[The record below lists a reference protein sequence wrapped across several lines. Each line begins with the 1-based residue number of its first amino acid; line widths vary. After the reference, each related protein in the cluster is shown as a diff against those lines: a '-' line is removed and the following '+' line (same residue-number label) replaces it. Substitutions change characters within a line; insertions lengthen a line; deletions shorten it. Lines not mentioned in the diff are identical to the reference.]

1 MEIDAFHA
9 EELGGRAAVSLSLF
23 FPSCWF
29 RTRFS
34 STR

>member
-9 EELGGRAAVSLSLF
+9 EELGRAAVSLSLF